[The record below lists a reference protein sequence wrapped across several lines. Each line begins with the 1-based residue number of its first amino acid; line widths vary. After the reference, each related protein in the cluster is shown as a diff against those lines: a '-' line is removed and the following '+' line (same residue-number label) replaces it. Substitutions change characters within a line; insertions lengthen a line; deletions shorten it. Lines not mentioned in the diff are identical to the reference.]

1 MMSGR
6 LHAIEQ
12 APCRFEAYDG
22 RDTIDA
28 HAIAGFRARGNVEV
42 AKHNTEK

>member
-1 MMSGR
+1 MMFDR

-12 APCRFEAYDG
+12 APCRFDATMAYDG

-28 HAIAGFRARGNVEV
+28 YAIAGFRAEV
-42 AKHNTEK
+42 DKHNKEK